1 MNTLFLYKGNISES
15 IVSVASCH
23 SEARV
28 CAFCVCVLTNVYK
41 LKGLTCLKFEHGVLN
56 LYLMSGAWM
65 VLGFGWISDL
75 HPPKRR

>member
-1 MNTLFLYKGNISES
+1 M
-15 IVSVASCH
+15 SVASCH

-56 LYLMSGAWM
+56 LYFMSGA
-65 VLGFGWISDL
+65 LSCQRHGA
-75 HPPKRR
+75 

>member
-1 MNTLFLYKGNISES
+1 MTSFHPFLMSEDYS
-15 IVSVASCH
+15 TVRVFF
-23 SEARV
+23 V

-56 LYLMSGAWM
+56 LYFMSGAWM